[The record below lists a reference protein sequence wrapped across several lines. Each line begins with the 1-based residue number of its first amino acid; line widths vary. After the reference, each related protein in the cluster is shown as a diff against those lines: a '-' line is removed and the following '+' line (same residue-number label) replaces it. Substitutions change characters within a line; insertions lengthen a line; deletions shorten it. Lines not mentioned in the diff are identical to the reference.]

1 MVIGHF
7 EISKKTTPRA
17 LHMNVIRHL
26 VKKLGLY
33 DENNPRNPQKNWF
46 LLIFFKMPFGT
57 IPNQNHFPV
66 FGHCEL
72 ICPLKSDQM
81 VSMASVC
88 IRTDGEMTFDA
99 NFLWPFFIRWPFS
112 ARKWPKL
119 AFLSSFHVLD
129 SLSSIVYYKGTN
141 GVHGV
146 SIKLLLSSC
155 NNHRTRGYL
164 EDWRKSRYHDWKGF
178 GREKEGGLSELKKT
192 NFRHFS

>member
-33 DENNPRNPQKNWF
+33 DKNNPRNSQKNWF
-46 LLIFFKMPFGT
+46 LLIFSKMPFVT
-57 IPNQNHFPV
+57 IPNQNQLPV

-99 NFLWPFFIRWPFS
+99 NFLWQFFIRWPFS
-112 ARKWPKL
+112 LWTTKIHQII
-119 AFLSSFHVLD
+119 SDEV
-129 SLSSIVYYKGTN
+129 
-141 GVHGV
+141 
-146 SIKLLLSSC
+146 LLLP
-155 NNHRTRGYL
+155 NYIN
-164 EDWRKSRYHDWKGF
+164 
-178 GREKEGGLSELKKT
+178 
-192 NFRHFS
+192 